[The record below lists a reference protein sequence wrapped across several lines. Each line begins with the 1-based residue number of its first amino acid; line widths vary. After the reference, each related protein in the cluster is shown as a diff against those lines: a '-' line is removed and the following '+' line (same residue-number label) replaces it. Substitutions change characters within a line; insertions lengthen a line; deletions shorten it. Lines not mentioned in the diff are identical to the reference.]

1 MMFLNTIYKGIEENK
16 KRLAVL
22 IDPDKC
28 SEAHLDVL
36 IENCILGDVDVIL
49 VGGSLVNS
57 SVNDTV
63 ISIKSRTDIP
73 VFLFPGSSTQISK
86 KADGILFISLIS
98 GRNPDFLIGQQVQS
112 AMYLKA
118 NKLQVVPTGYILV
131 EGGKTTAV
139 EHISQTRPIPAENNE
154 LAKATAV
161 AGELLG
167 MKMIYLEA
175 GSGALKPVNSKMIRE
190 VKSVIDIP
198 LIVGGGIR
206 NSAHALEALQA
217 GADLLVIGNLFE
229 TSPDQVPMFAK
240 LVHQFTDK

>member
-1 MMFLNTIYKGIEENK
+1 MLLDTILKGIEQK
-16 KRLAVL
+16 KRRLAVL

-28 SEAHLDVL
+28 SEAHLDLL
-36 IENCILGDVDVIL
+36 IKSCIEGNVDVIL

-57 SVNDTV
+57 SVNETV
-63 ISIKSRTDIP
+63 LSIKSRTSIP

-118 NKLQVVPTGYILV
+118 NKLEVIPTGYILV
-131 EGGKTTAV
+131 EGGRTTAV
-139 EHISQTRPIPAENNE
+139 EHISQTRPIPSENNE

-175 GSGALKPVNSKMIRE
+175 GSGALKPVNSHMISG

-206 NSAHALEALQA
+206 TAEDAIEALKA

-229 TSPDQVPMFAK
+229 SFPEQVPMFADV
-240 LVHQFTDK
+240 VHQFSAE